1 MYTYSSQPLGWWLM
15 LLVYIPGTPLER
27 ISSSKE
33 GNSQPPSSS
42 TNSPLDELWQ
52 SIHCSYGTVHLLPL
66 FCCWVDRKGPS
77 KAHLVRAEIDDQY
90 YVVLV
95 PSSPLL
101 QFYGP
106 TVLFFPKCK
115 ERGNS
120 YRDRHQLSAD
130 FQPGQ
135 DDWPYLLV
143 EQGLN
148 LARMF
153 RNVQN
158 TTVDVSIECWI

>member
-1 MYTYSSQPLGWWLM
+1 MS
-15 LLVYIPGTPLER
+15 LVYIPGTPLER

-52 SIHCSYGTVHLLPL
+52 SIHCSYGTVHLLLL

-115 ERGNS
+115 EWWKRLQGPTPAFC
-120 YRDRHQLSAD
+120 RFPARPRRLTLPACRARPQLGA
-130 FQPGQ
+130 
-135 DDWPYLLV
+135 YV
-143 EQGLN
+143 
-148 LARMF
+148 
-153 RNVQN
+153 
-158 TTVDVSIECWI
+158 

>member
-1 MYTYSSQPLGWWLM
+1 M

-52 SIHCSYGTVHLLPL
+52 SIYCRYGTVHLLPL

-77 KAHLVRAEIDDQY
+77 EAHLVRAEIDDQY

-106 TVLFFPKCK
+106 TVLFFPSAKSVETATGTDTSFLLTSSQAKTIDLTC
-115 ERGNS
+115 
-120 YRDRHQLSAD
+120 LSSKAST
-130 FQPGQ
+130 
-135 DDWPYLLV
+135 WRVCL
-143 EQGLN
+143 E
-148 LARMF
+148 F

-158 TTVDVSIECWI
+158 TTVDV